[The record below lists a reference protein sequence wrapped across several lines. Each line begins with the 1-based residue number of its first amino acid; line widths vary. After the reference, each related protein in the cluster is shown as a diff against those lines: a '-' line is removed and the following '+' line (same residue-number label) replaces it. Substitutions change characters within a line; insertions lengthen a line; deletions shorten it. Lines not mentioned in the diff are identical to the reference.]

1 MTYKESLNEQN
12 YLEGILAIRWGG
24 FEITG
29 LFEYQKDWVD
39 TDLSWY
45 GGAGMHF
52 GVHSREN
59 NFQPS
64 EEDNE
69 TVQIN
74 LGMNIIGGVEYVFP
88 SSPFVISADY
98 KPSFSFTGSR
108 WFVPEGFGLSARYI
122 IQ

>member
-1 MTYKESLNEQN
+1 MEKATRARNETYIKIGTGAFLYSDNWYVGASVPNLLNQVH
-12 YLEGILAIRWGG
+12 LA
-24 FEITG
+24 
-29 LFEYQKDWVD
+29 
-39 TDLSWY
+39 
-45 GGAGMHF
+45 
-52 GVHSREN
+52 
-59 NFQPS
+59 